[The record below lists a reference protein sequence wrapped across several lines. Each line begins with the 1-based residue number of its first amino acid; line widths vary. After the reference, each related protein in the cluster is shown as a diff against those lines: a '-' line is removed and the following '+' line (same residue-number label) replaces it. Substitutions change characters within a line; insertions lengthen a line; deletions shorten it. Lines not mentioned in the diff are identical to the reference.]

1 MPFGAKT
8 KQNAADGGKVGK
20 RLDERGMK
28 IAVASSASGVNFVLG
43 VVKVMAGVYTNSLS
57 ILTDGVNNFG
67 DVLSNAGAAA
77 GFAVET
83 KPPTRRFPGG
93 FGRVEYVVAF
103 VMAIIIMA
111 VGGGFAYSA
120 LDRIFYHPI
129 VTFAWVQFGI
139 VAATVVVKIGLAV
152 MFRLAWKKAPSDVLK
167 AQITDSV
174 MDACITTFALMG
186 LFLSR
191 YISFPIDA
199 VIGIVISAVMIASGV
214 KLAVGAFM
222 KLAGAAD
229 IARVSGIKNLCISQK
244 GVTDARVR
252 VYDFG
257 TKYAEATVEL
267 VWEDGSEDEIRAVAE
282 RRIADAARR
291 KGISVTFARSDG
303 YGTTI
308 AAEERHKEGQ

>member
-129 VTFAWVQFGI
+129 VTFSWVQFGI
-139 VAATVVVKIGLAV
+139 VAATIVVKIGLAV

-174 MDACITTFALMG
+174 MDACITTFALLG

-308 AAEERHKEGQ
+308 AAEERYKEGQ

>member
-139 VAATVVVKIGLAV
+139 VAATIVVKIGLAV

-174 MDACITTFALMG
+174 MDACITTFALLG

-282 RRIADAARR
+282 RRIADAGAEKRHLRDLCALRR
-291 KGISVTFARSDG
+291 IRNNDRRRR
-303 YGTTI
+303 
-308 AAEERHKEGQ
+308 AA